1 MAFFV
6 VTVPCLWHSQWHFP
20 DLHSC
25 IATYL
30 SWQLLGSGLI
40 ALSYA
45 DVNTVQRHSWN
56 NSCSPLPFLPLQLAL
71 HLHYWLSPTSSTCL
85 IWRLACCK
93 VGWDCSHCMQRSW
106 LASDKRPQLPNER
119 QLHHC
124 LHVTDGWQCW
134 QTGGINWRGYQG
146 RARLHFR
153 ASLFFLFTLVL
164 SASRCIFIQMQGE
177 DESER
182 PLAECTCFFRVI
194 LMQSICAYP
203 LCVCTQKIV
212 LYILLGCG
220 VGQNRYAQRKW
231 HELK

>member
-1 MAFFV
+1 MF
-6 VTVPCLWHSQWHFP
+6 TP
-20 DLHSC
+20 
-25 IATYL
+25 
-30 SWQLLGSGLI
+30 
-40 ALSYA
+40 
-45 DVNTVQRHSWN
+45 
-56 NSCSPLPFLPLQLAL
+56 PLPTTTTGFTPPLLIVSNQLYL
-71 HLHYWLSPTSSTCL
+71 LNMKTGLL
-85 IWRLACCK
+85 QGRL
-93 VGWDCSHCMQRSW
+93 GRSHCMQRSW

-182 PLAECTCFFRVI
+182 PLAECTCFFKVI